1 MESPIPEDLDYNLI
15 PGLSNEV
22 KEKLIKG
29 KPKTLK
35 TASLIEGVTP
45 ASISILRIFI
55 KKHQSEKVVAKP

>member
-1 MESPIPEDLDYNLI
+1 MAAPLHQEEADRA
-15 PGLSNEV
+15 GLSNEV

-55 KKHQSEKVVAKP
+55 KKHQSEKVVAKL